1 MHHGARR
8 LGQTALTEE
17 PSGIVRDVAA
27 AVWGHPSAF
36 VAVLTRAAD
45 VGPP

>member
-8 LGQTALTEE
+8 LGQTALTEK
-17 PSGIVRDVAA
+17 PSGVARDEAA

-36 VAVLTRAAD
+36 VAVLRGAAD
-45 VGPP
+45 VGPL